1 MVWFSAF
8 GVRFL
13 ANGGCVMMSV
23 VSSHIMSIV
32 LVLLG
37 VDPILGEGYRS

>member
-1 MVWFSAF
+1 MRRAIS
-8 GVRFL
+8 G

-23 VSSHIMSIV
+23 VSSRMLGMN

-37 VDPILGEGYRS
+37 VDPILGNRYQF